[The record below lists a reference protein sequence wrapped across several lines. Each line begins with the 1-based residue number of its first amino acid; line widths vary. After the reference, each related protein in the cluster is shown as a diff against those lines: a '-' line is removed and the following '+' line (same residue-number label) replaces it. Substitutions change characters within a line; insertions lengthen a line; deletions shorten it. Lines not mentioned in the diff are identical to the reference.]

1 MSQAIHLAYGVPQG
15 SVGGPLLFSLY
26 LQPVGSIIKAHN
38 IRYHCYADDIQLYVS
53 FPPTCAAMSSA
64 TKQME
69 ACIEDINRWMDASGL
84 KLNHQKSELIILGSR
99 QMLNKVATKD
109 SCIHVGNNTVYPSSK
124 TRNLGV
130 IFDTSMSFNDHV
142 SHISRSIRY
151 QLRNLSF
158 VRKYLTRDATE
169 QLVHALI
176 SSRLDFCNSLFLSL
190 SQQQMSKLQRLQ
202 NSAARLVTLTKKVCH
217 ITPVL
222 QSLHW
227 LPIKKRITFKLLLL
241 VYHAVHGSSPIYLQN
256 SIQAY
261 QPSCRLRSS
270 HSLLLQV
277 SRSRHSWGDHSFSHA
292 GPSLWNNLPLLL
304 RQASSAS
311 SFKQLLKTY
320 LFTL

>member
-1 MSQAIHLAYGVPQG
+1 
-15 SVGGPLLFSLY
+15 
-26 LQPVGSIIKAHN
+26 
-38 IRYHCYADDIQLYVS
+38 
-53 FPPTCAAMSSA
+53 
-64 TKQME
+64 ME
-69 ACIEDINRWMDASGL
+69 TCIENIKRWMDASGL

-202 NSAARLVTLTKKVCH
+202 NSAARLVTLT
-217 ITPVL
+217 
-222 QSLHW
+222 
-227 LPIKKRITFKLLLL
+227 
-241 VYHAVHGSSPIYLQN
+241 
-256 SIQAY
+256 
-261 QPSCRLRSS
+261 
-270 HSLLLQV
+270 
-277 SRSRHSWGDHSFSHA
+277 
-292 GPSLWNNLPLLL
+292 
-304 RQASSAS
+304 
-311 SFKQLLKTY
+311 
-320 LFTL
+320 